1 MVNWK
6 KEGYQVGAEVCIV
19 NKVGFCNPKEIFI
32 KGKVVYAGTKRLK
45 VLIPFG
51 EKEKTLDFNGKR
63 SVNGILFGDY
73 YCVYK
78 SKEEYDK
85 LVADSEKAKEL
96 REYISDNL
104 KKISLKDLEA
114 LKEVLDEKLA

>member
-6 KEGYQVGAEVCIV
+6 KDGYKVGAEVCIV
-19 NKVGFCNPKEIFI
+19 NKIGFYNPKEIFI
-32 KGKVVYAGTKRLK
+32 KGKVTYVGTKRLK

-51 EKEKTLDFNGKR
+51 EKEKTLDFNGRR
-63 SVNGILFGDY
+63 SVDGILFGDY

-78 SKEEYDK
+78 TEEEYK
-85 LVADSEKAKEL
+85 QIVADIEKAKEL

-104 KKISLKDLEA
+104 KNISLKDLEQI
-114 LKEVLDEKLA
+114 KEVLDKKLA